1 MQPGLMVL
9 TMNDQQRKV
18 IDENPNLSA
27 GKLAYFLGLSRNT
40 VISYRYRLGGV
51 AWSYSGIGVPFMYFN
66 RSCAQYFVSKSRIVF
81 YNGLFGKAV
90 NVVDHLIW
98 CIENNMFNQP
108 RIEHPYLENLK
119 FGE

>member
-1 MQPGLMVL
+1 MNEMQK
-9 TMNDQQRKV
+9 RV
-18 IDENPNLSA
+18 IRENPNLQSN
-27 GKLAYFLGLSRNT
+27 KLADFLGLSRNT

-51 AWSYSGIGVPFMYFN
+51 SWSYSGIGIPFMYFN
-66 RSCAQYFVSKSRIVF
+66 KSCAQYFVSKSRGIF

-98 CIENNMFNQP
+98 CIENNMFNQS
-108 RIEHPYLENLK
+108 RIEHPYLVNLK